1 MDVPRAQVGR
11 PEGIC
16 SCPVKQRKTDSSM
29 KELQLLGLQEG
40 EDSSLLVV
48 RMTRGL
54 LLLRWIGAVVIN
66 SDGQMLAVTRREQIE
81 AR

>member
-1 MDVPRAQVGR
+1 
-11 PEGIC
+11 
-16 SCPVKQRKTDSSM
+16 M